1 MDNNIPGGGFLAVLL
16 DLAKRNG
23 RCHQGIAE
31 SARVGWEFPLT
42 IGLSRL
48 YSAQLDSMS
57 DIYVRHF
64 EVPSLI
70 PRPVFH
76 K

>member
-1 MDNNIPGGGFLAVLL
+1 MQIACEDNL
-16 DLAKRNG
+16 NG

-42 IGLSRL
+42 MGSSRL
-48 YSAQLDSMS
+48 YSAQLDSTS
-57 DIYVRHF
+57 DIYVRNF
-64 EVPSLI
+64 EVSSLM
-70 PRPVFH
+70 PRSVFH